1 MNNRAVNI
9 LGIRWSIEERT
20 ESEDEKLKGCDGYS
34 DWTTKE
40 IVVEREVTGT
50 LGDMEVYIRKV
61 LRHEIVH
68 AFLLESGLHEASFPT
83 EAWAANEEMVDWFA
97 RQGQKIYRAWKE
109 AGALDGWERGNSK

>member
-1 MNNRAVNI
+1 MGDRTVHI
-9 LGIRWSIEERT
+9 LGVRWTIKEQSER
-20 ESEDEKLKGCDGYS
+20 ENERLKGCDGYS

-40 IVVEREVTGT
+40 IVIEREVTGT
-50 LGDMEVYIRKV
+50 LGDMEAYIRKV

-109 AGALDGWERGNSK
+109 AGGLDGWERGNSK